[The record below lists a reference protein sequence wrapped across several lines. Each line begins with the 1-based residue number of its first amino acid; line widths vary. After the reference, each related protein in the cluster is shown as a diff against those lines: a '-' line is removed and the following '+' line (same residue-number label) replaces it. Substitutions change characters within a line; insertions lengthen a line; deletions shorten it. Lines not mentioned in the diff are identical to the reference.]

1 MSTEFIFIDTLKH
14 IFWILNSAG
23 DVFKFKEFISSF
35 GVHYLAVKQTEG
47 TFIFPKQANKFSNF
61 SGLQSKQTKQQQ
73 TNEQNFF
80 FFFKVQE

>member
-47 TFIFPKQANKFSNF
+47 TFIFP
-61 SGLQSKQTKQQQ
+61 
-73 TNEQNFF
+73 
-80 FFFKVQE
+80 